1 MIKKIPISVAGGYWT
16 GSSAVVDLLT
26 EHSQCDV
33 IPHEFTLFSFGQ
45 FFMDLYEPLIKDE
58 LDINLAVKS
67 LQRFDAFNRSDMYP
81 IRAVIRY
88 ICRRLKVYP
97 GFIFRRKS
105 GMGRAL
111 GRGYDKACSDFS
123 IMLKQYLKSNKKV
136 DISELNDALRLIL
149 EEAALALMPID
160 VVNEECIHNS
170 RIAVF
175 DQIIAP
181 PYQNSCYQSIPNFR
195 FINVDRHWKDQYIS
209 LRGSYKGMLSVNDA
223 IGVRPW
229 NEDNTKLKNL
239 DPISYFVK
247 LRTSI
252 DKIKQQQRDD
262 KNVLWI
268 DFEELDNNRDETADT
283 IFSFLGVKFEDWTP
297 NTHFHPGASKTRTQ
311 KWLNQKWQSIELDKE
326 LQEIAVR
333 LRYEI

>member
-1 MIKKIPISVAGGYWT
+1 MINTTKQIPVSIAGGYWT

-45 FFMDLYEPLIKDE
+45 FFMDLYGPLVKGE
-58 LDINLAVKS
+58 LDINLAIKN

-81 IRAVIRY
+81 IRAIIRY
-88 ICRRLKVYP
+88 ICRRFKVYP

-105 GMGRAL
+105 GLGRAL

-123 IMLKQYLKSNKKV
+123 IMLKQHLKSNKKV
-136 DISELNDALRLIL
+136 DISELNNALRLIL
-149 EEAALALMPID
+149 EEAALAKLPID
-160 VVNEECIHNS
+160 AKYSRNS

-181 PYQNSCYQSIPNFR
+181 PYQNSCCESIPNFR

-209 LRGSYKGMLSVNDA
+209 LRGAYKGMLSVNDA

-229 NEDNTKLKNL
+229 NEDNAKLKNL

-247 LRTSI
+247 LRMSI
-252 DKIKQQQRDD
+252 DKIKQRQQND
-262 KNVLWI
+262 KNTLWI
-268 DFEELDNNRDETADT
+268 DFEDLVNNRDETANT

-297 NTHFHPGASKTRTQ
+297 NIHFHPSISKTRTK
-311 KWLNQKWQSIELDKE
+311 KWLDKKWQSIELDKE

-333 LRYEI
+333 LNYEI